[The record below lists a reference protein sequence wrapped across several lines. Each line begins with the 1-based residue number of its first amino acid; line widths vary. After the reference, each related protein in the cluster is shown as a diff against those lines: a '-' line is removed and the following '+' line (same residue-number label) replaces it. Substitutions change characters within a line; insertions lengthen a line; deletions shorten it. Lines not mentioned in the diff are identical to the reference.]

1 MIARQPSAQGIF
13 ARKRRLPAAIRVF
26 FLVGVLLG
34 CSHRDHRQSPHG
46 AAPALRAEAV
56 TVAEL
61 AAEITQCFDQERP
74 CERFRRAPNGFLAA
88 AERVGL
94 SDVPRPQVLRFLRAV
109 WPRAVARHGEALAA
123 VVLAGILLGDDDTNP
138 AGPSGH
144 PLILQLCAALKES
157 AEAAYSASSRLR
169 IVGSVDTTVH
179 PRDLRLLA
187 AARRAQLLRSAG
199 RAMTV
204 AEAQAHATRWALDPS
219 WRERPLAVPPEEERA
234 LWQRILYTLRVDDSA
249 FEIWSKIIGH
259 RTAMQGRTAEP
270 GLTGHMLAQLAYEL
284 ASTTKGGD
292 VAWVARLA
300 AEELHEFVRTVPI
313 DRLSVAPAKMGLAE
327 AILTNSP
334 EVPIEVILC
343 DLTERYALVRTGE
356 DDHGF
361 CTALLAKSPEVQ
373 RRWAEHTSR
382 LKDKATFMRHFSDPD
397 TAAAFRDAGDDLSLL
412 MSELITALMHGED
425 DCPAPKTPAGDAL
438 RVLADRAARVGAFE
452 LAASSLLSLS
462 SCTEPS
468 AIQDDITTAAQDLYV
483 RARAFEG
490 TEKALAFASAV
501 LLQQARGDPTR
512 SCAVLEEREGDIQK
526 ADVPLAHVLLL
537 AADLR
542 CRPLAGWADTVSRL
556 AALDAVFQRMQAQTF
571 GGMMPVDEMRALLS
585 VELAEHLFAAGFVM
599 LAVDVLSR
607 GYLAARKGR
616 DRDLQRM
623 LGAHLTMTLLVVGRV
638 EEAGLAVADLVA
650 YLEATPAAQQ
660 ALLLM
665 AVFFEDEQSYDEM
678 KRVLAGAGT
687 AARLEIAAAVRVL
700 QFETD
705 VRRLRGAMTTLVDRS
720 QRADLDEFDRLLLL
734 LGGMVATRHEHLR
747 AMASEVLVR
756 VPLQCDSY
764 DVPLCLRLRHI
775 QSIVGDEGRQRWG
788 DVLTQIRHL
797 LAEPAPSGRDP
808 LPIPAMDRMPGAFDS
823 VLLGVLLRAASAAPP
838 PFDYEDVA
846 FRLQDRIAEEHG
858 PPGAR
863 PRSSNGATNELKRL
877 RAEIASIRA
886 QLRQTVT
893 PDRPAA
899 TSGQED
905 DESRQRERQLARL
918 RGLEQAYGAA
928 TSDLDR
934 RRSAGAQLSVE
945 GLRRALAPGEKFL
958 SYYHEDR
965 ELVVFVVDP
974 QRPTVAVVRVPD
986 PDAKIPGLA
995 LELRRRLAAG
1005 AAAGARTRE
1014 LRAALARQL
1023 IATIED
1029 RGLIRPGD
1037 ELTVVLQ
1044 TRLVGLP
1051 LEVLASSRSDR
1062 EGDGYV
1068 VKYVA
1073 SASRYLEL
1081 QDPTPWQLR
1090 SLLLVVADP
1099 KLMQSDALPDALRS
1113 RKVKVDVLRGA
1124 EANLDTIKARL
1135 AGHRYDAIQILG
1147 HGFADAA
1154 PGSLP
1159 VVRLAAGAL
1168 STVDVLA
1175 LPNVPRLV
1183 VLPGCRTAYGER
1195 LIGSGEQTM
1204 AQAFLDAGAVTVLGT
1219 RWDVNPAEAER
1230 VISLFYIQ
1238 LEAGQTSSKALRNAL
1253 RQAHSGDARA
1263 NFALYGAN
1271 SRAVRQ

>member
-1 MIARQPSAQGIF
+1 M
-13 ARKRRLPAAIRVF
+13 RVF
-26 FLVGVLLG
+26 ILVGALLG
-34 CSHRDHRQSPHG
+34 CSHRDRDSPHG
-46 AAPALRAEAV
+46 AVPALRAEAV

-61 AAEITQCFDQERP
+61 AGEITQCFDQERP
-74 CERFRRAPNGFLAA
+74 CERFRGAPDSFLAA

-144 PLILQLCAALKES
+144 PLIPQLCAALKES

-169 IVGSVDTTVH
+169 IVGSFHTTVH

-234 LWQRILYTLRVDDSA
+234 LWQRILYTLRTDDSA
-249 FEIWSKIIGH
+249 FEIWS

-270 GLTGHMLAQLAYEL
+270 GLNGQMLAELAYEL

-313 DRLSVAPAKMGLAE
+313 DRLSVFPAKMGLAE

-334 EVPIEVILC
+334 AVPIEVIMC

-356 DDHGF
+356 DDGGF

-382 LKDKATFMRHFSDPD
+382 LKDKATFVRHFSDPD
-397 TAAAFRDAGDDLSLL
+397 TAAAFRDAGDDLSQL

-438 RVLADRAARVGAFE
+438 RALADRAARVGAFE
-452 LAASSLLSLS
+452 LAASSLLALS

-468 AIQDDITTAAQDLYV
+468 AIQDDITTATQELYA

-490 TEKALAFASAV
+490 SEKALAFASAV
-501 LLQQARGDPTR
+501 LLQQARGDPAG

-526 ADVPLAHVLLL
+526 AEVPLAHVFLL

-556 AALDAVFQRMQAQTF
+556 AALDAAFQRMQAQTF

-585 VELAEHLFAAGFVM
+585 VELAEHLIAAGFVM
-599 LAVDVLSR
+599 LAVDELSR

-638 EEAGLAVADLVA
+638 EEADLAVADLVA

-665 AVFFEDEQSYDEM
+665 AVFFEDEKSYDGM
-678 KRVLAGAGT
+678 KRVLAGPGT
-687 AARLEIAAAVRVL
+687 AARLEVAAAVRVL

-720 QRADLDEFDRLLLL
+720 RHTDLDEFDRLLLL
-734 LGGMVATRHEHLR
+734 LGGMVATRHEQLR

-756 VPLQCDSY
+756 VPLQCDSD
-764 DVPLCLRLRHI
+764 DVPLCPRLRHI

-788 DVLTQIRHL
+788 DVLTRIRHA

-858 PPGAR
+858 SLGAR
-863 PRSSNGATNELKRL
+863 PRSSDGATNELKRQ

-886 QLRQTVT
+886 QLRQTAT
-893 PDRPAA
+893 PDRLAA
-899 TSGQED
+899 KSGQED

-934 RRSAGAQLSVE
+934 RRAAGAGAQLSVE

-958 SYYHEDR
+958 SYYYEDR

-1005 AAAGARTRE
+1005 AAAGARARE

-1051 LEVLASSRSDR
+1051 LEVLAL
-1062 EGDGYV
+1062 
-1068 VKYVA
+1068 A
-1073 SASRYLEL
+1073 SARATASSNFRPPL
-1081 QDPTPWQLR
+1081 PASVAR
-1090 SLLLVVADP
+1090 SLLTTP
-1099 KLMQSDALPDALRS
+1099 RTSGTPDSPGPGCIVSAEPNNSTTLRS
-1113 RKVKVDVLRGA
+1113 AFTIRAIRSRAPSLRSSPEVSGTGMRQ
-1124 EANLDTIKARL
+1124 DIV
-1135 AGHRYDAIQILG
+1135 
-1147 HGFADAA
+1147 
-1154 PGSLP
+1154 P
-1159 VVRLAAGAL
+1159 LAA
-1168 STVDVLA
+1168 
-1175 LPNVPRLV
+1175 
-1183 VLPGCRTAYGER
+1183 
-1195 LIGSGEQTM
+1195 
-1204 AQAFLDAGAVTVLGT
+1204 
-1219 RWDVNPAEAER
+1219 
-1230 VISLFYIQ
+1230 
-1238 LEAGQTSSKALRNAL
+1238 
-1253 RQAHSGDARA
+1253 
-1263 NFALYGAN
+1263 
-1271 SRAVRQ
+1271 